1 MRQNVCV
8 GLHDERNL
16 SLRGRRRAERGV
28 IDKHKISESFLPHCG
43 LVILKVGLTK
53 MSSREVSQVPSKE
66 SVIQYMREVFG
77 DPRKVYSWLN
87 TPNRTFGGM
96 RPKDFIECSPPEDLQ
111 QVMDELARIDQG
123 IY

>member
-1 MRQNVCV
+1 MGGQN
-8 GLHDERNL
+8 
-16 SLRGRRRAERGV
+16 
-28 IDKHKISESFLPHCG
+28 ISETFRPRSG
-43 LVILKVGLTK
+43 LDILEVGLTK
-53 MSSREVSQVPSKE
+53 MSSREVSHVPTRD
-66 SVIQYMREVFG
+66 SVILYMREVFG

-96 RPKDFIECSPPEDLQ
+96 RPKDFIECSTTEDLQ